1 MVSFLV
7 VLLVEVVVF
16 PFFLPSSHRKATAP
30 APTILL
36 ILLVAIP
43 WATLP
48 SLPFHLHMPHAT
60 WHMAHATLSYQK
72 FLPVVFLSSRYLEI
86 PEGVK
91 STSSDS
97 S

>member
-7 VLLVEVVVF
+7 VLVVVVVVVF
-16 PFFLPSSHRKATAP
+16 PFFLPSSHWKATAP

-48 SLPFHLHMPHAT
+48 SLPVFFCRPVIWKFPKESNRHLPIHRK
-60 WHMAHATLSYQK
+60 SIGR
-72 FLPVVFLSSRYLEI
+72 V
-86 PEGVK
+86 PE
-91 STSSDS
+91 
-97 S
+97 